1 MRIRI
6 DVKKVTVTEAFL
18 FIYVCRDKKIKEL
31 LEVLKKKKRTIIK
44 AIVAFHM
51 LHLFTK

>member
-31 LEVLKKKKRTIIK
+31 VEVLKKKKK
-44 AIVAFHM
+44 
-51 LHLFTK
+51 KDNN